1 MRLTIQGIDDGGTIP
16 PRFAFGVPDAE
27 DHVRLGNNLNPAVSW
42 ADVPEGTKSLV
53 LICVDTDVPTKP
65 DDVNQDGRIVPAD
78 LPRADFYHWV
88 MVDIPADCTGVA
100 EGECSREVTAGGK
113 TDPHGPG
120 GSRQGRNDY
129 TAWFEGDSGMG
140 GVYLGYDGPCPPWND
155 SIPHHYHF
163 LLYATDFERCPVEGG
178 FSGQEVRSA
187 IEEHVLAEAGVT
199 GMYWLN
205 PDLDK

>member
-100 EGECSREVTAGGK
+100 EGECSREVTAGGNY
-113 TDPHGPG
+113 
-120 GSRQGRNDY
+120 S
-129 TAWFEGDSGMG
+129 
-140 GVYLGYDGPCPPWND
+140 
-155 SIPHHYHF
+155 
-163 LLYATDFERCPVEGG
+163 
-178 FSGQEVRSA
+178 SA
-187 IEEHVLAEAGVT
+187 IGTNRSNGDGIWKITSTSPNSGILELKFRYF
-199 GMYWLN
+199 MFKKQDIPPNKNIPIL
-205 PDLDK
+205 